1 MRVAI
6 IGGTGHI
13 GSYLT
18 PRLFDAGH
26 TVICVSR
33 GLKTPYREHA
43 AWRVIERVEMDRA
56 AEEAAGTFGERI
68 ASAGCGGGHRSHLL
82 PARKRA
88 ATRRGACADGSAT
101 FFTAAQ
107 SGCTDQA

>member
-43 AWRVIERVEMDRA
+43 AWRAIERLELDRA
-56 AEEAAGTFGERI
+56 AEEAAGTFGERM
-68 ASAGCGGGHRSHLL
+68 ARLRDRLFAGM
-82 PARKRA
+82 
-88 ATRRGACADGSAT
+88 
-101 FFTAAQ
+101 AAQ
-107 SGCTDQA
+107 GVSEAVSEQVYTAPLISEVHSC